1 MMTNL
6 TARILLLLVLTAS
19 TMVVQAQSLS
29 ADEQRIVAG
38 VDARIPEAT
47 ALLERVV
54 NMPSA
59 TQNLAGVRQ
68 VGDVFQQEFA
78 ALGFTTRWVDM
89 PKEMKRAGHLV
100 AEHPGKEGKRML
112 LLGHLDT
119 VLEGERYR
127 RNGGTAHGTG
137 VNDMKG
143 GDVILLH
150 ALKAL
155 KDAGVLEAVRVSV
168 MLTGDEESSGEPHEI
183 SRGEMVALAKRSD
196 VALSFEGAVRDT
208 ATTARRGASYFTLE
222 VTGSTGHSMG
232 VFGPNRGAGAIFEA
246 ARILNEFYERLRGE
260 PYLTFNPGVIVGGSD
275 VQFDFDHGTATGKAN
290 VVPGKVIVRG
300 DLRFI
305 SEEQKESVRNRMREI
320 VKRHLPKTGA
330 KITFEDGIPAMSP
343 TPANA
348 LLLEQLSRASLD
360 VGGTPIKALDAA
372 ERGAGDISYVA
383 PYVAGLDGLGIKGEG
398 SHAPGETADLDSLS
412 LLIKRTALLIY
423 RLSLQP

>member
-1 MMTNL
+1 MT
-6 TARILLLLVLTAS
+6 TTIAKGILWLGLFGSWVAS
-19 TMVVQAQSLS
+19 AQGLS
-29 ADEQRIVAG
+29 ADEQRIVAS
-38 VDARIPEAT
+38 VDARMGEAT

-54 NMPSA
+54 NIPSG
-59 TQNLAGVRQ
+59 TQNLDGVRQ
-68 VGDVFQQEFA
+68 VGDVFRQEFSS
-78 ALGFTTRWVDM
+78 LGFTTRWIDM
-89 PKEMKRAGHLV
+89 PPAMRRAGHLV
-100 AEHPGKEGKRML
+100 AEQPGTRGKRIL

-127 RNGGTAHGTG
+127 TRGNIAHGTG

-143 GDVILLH
+143 GNVILLH

-155 KDAGVLEAVRVSV
+155 ADAGLLAPVRVAV
-168 MLTGDEESSGEPHEI
+168 MLTGDEESTGEPHDT
-183 SRGEMVALAKRSD
+183 SRGDMIDLAKRSD
-196 VALSFEGAVRDT
+196 LVLSFEGAVRDT

-246 ARILNEFYERLRGE
+246 ARILDDFYDQLRGE
-260 PYLTFNPGVIVGGSD
+260 PYLTFNPAVIVGGSD
-275 VQFDFDHGTATGKAN
+275 VQFEVDHGTAKGKAN
-290 VVPGKVIVRG
+290 VVPNRVVVRG

-305 SEEQKESVRNRMREI
+305 SEEQKESARRRMREI
-320 VKRHLPKTGA
+320 VAKHLPKTSA

-348 LLLEQLSRASLD
+348 ALLEQLSRASQDL
-360 VGGTPIKALDAA
+360 GGTPLRALDAS
-372 ERGAGDISYVA
+372 ERGAGDISFVA
-383 PYVAGLDGLGIKGEG
+383 PFLPGLDGLGIKGEG
-398 SHAPGETADLDSLS
+398 SHAPGETADLDSLP